1 MNGSK
6 APALFRYDDQTA
18 VRVVTVDG
26 EPWFVLAD
34 LTKALGIA
42 RFNTDRLDEG
52 CTAKGIGKLH
62 ELMGGSEPIRF
73 ITGEASA

>member
-34 LTKALGIA
+34 LLALRSHPLGVDSSFPGPDP
-42 RFNTDRLDEG
+42 RFADQ
-52 CTAKGIGKLH
+52 
-62 ELMGGSEPIRF
+62 
-73 ITGEASA
+73 